1 MQFQQ
6 KKEKEEKRVQIIRQL
21 PLLEKDSQRCTTPE
35 KHQTLVAYQCLKKIP
50 LSIPSLKG

>member
-6 KKEKEEKRVQIIRQL
+6 KKEKEEKRAQIIRQL
-21 PLLEKDSQRCTTPE
+21 PLLEKDSRRCTTPE
-35 KHQTLVAYQCLKKIP
+35 KHQILEEYQCLKKIP

>member
-6 KKEKEEKRVQIIRQL
+6 KKEKEAKRVQIIRQPPL
-21 PLLEKDSQRCTTPE
+21 PEKDSQRYTMPE
-35 KHQTLVAYQCLKKIP
+35 KHQILEEYQCLKKIP